1 MVDYIEAL
9 RGDLAEQFKE
19 KEVIDAL
26 MEAIGIQLND
36 VRLFFEALRNER
48 SVLTAAGQQLDG
60 VGDIVGLT
68 RMEAGEMACIKESV
82 YVLDDEA
89 YRTLLLFKIW
99 KNTNNCTYYDVM
111 KAFRMFWDKPLLYAE
126 DPEEPATMILQSE
139 TLTPQ
144 DNPRKLLTAPIIKAA
159 GVGVKVIANTETPEM
174 VSVVPV
180 SGYAGRGYTQTEL
193 PEIYP
198 VTPMV
203 GTVRPVPVAQNVTET
218 ELPEI
223 KEVSE

>member
-198 VTPMV
+198 VPPMV